1 MHDALRERA
10 NSMES
15 TKLRLYETNADK
27 IERLPKSTLGKITES
42 DLNLARIL
50 VQSFAYCDS
59 IKWTGASKA
68 LHIRI
73 PRIFVMW
80 DQDIRIGYHLL
91 HSPHDP
97 VPCYS
102 AAFAYD
108 ARLLCIQI
116 E

>member
-1 MHDALRERA
+1 MHDALRELT

-15 TKLRLYETNADK
+15 AKLRLYETNADK
-27 IERLPKSTLGKITES
+27 IERFPKSTLGKITES

-73 PRIFVMW
+73 PRI
-80 DQDIRIGYHLL
+80 RIFY
-91 HSPHDP
+91 
-97 VPCYS
+97 VE
-102 AAFAYD
+102 A
-108 ARLLCIQI
+108 IQ
-116 E
+116 